1 MFVSSRLLLG
11 VGFGLKSASTA
22 IFTSDCAPARLRGV
36 LVLNWQLFT
45 ALGIIL
51 GYTCD
56 ATLKMVLNEIES
68 NIHPHQLLDLDYVSN
83 IVATAGSGLT
93 PRTSYLRADL
103 LKHVRVVFG
112 QYFGEYRSQPQ

>member
-1 MFVSSRLLLG
+1 M
-11 VGFGLKSASTA
+11 
-22 IFTSDCAPARLRGV
+22 
-36 LVLNWQLFT
+36 NWQFFT

-83 IVATAGSGLT
+83 IMATAGSGLT

-103 LKHVRVVFG
+103 LEHVRVVFG
-112 QYFGEYRSQPQ
+112 EYFGEYRSQPQ